1 MLTALRILSHT
12 TISDKLNVSSAGF
25 KILRYFRSLPN
36 TAHIVPLFCFVFLS
50 FLAFSIAEKS
60 DTNLFFFFCGQ
71 PIPLSPQMFLESVL
85 YLWN

>member
-60 DTNLFFFFCGQ
+60 DTSLFFVVVFFVGSLF
-71 PIPLSPQMFLESVL
+71 LSPHRCF
-85 YLWN
+85 